1 MKNYLRTSVYF
12 FSIIAS
18 FLFAVSQ
25 NSFAQENDGLLKK
38 AQESLKKGIEYFHS
52 INIQGGYVYFYTTD
66 LKERWGEG
74 KTDDSTIEVQPPGTP
89 AVGFSFLNAYK
100 EMGDQ
105 SFLRY
110 AREAGSALM
119 RGQNEYG
126 GWDHKIYF
134 NRKIKN
140 TVVSLDDDQTQS
152 AIRFLMALDQEV
164 KNDTLHKS
172 VIKALDMMLAAQM
185 PQGGWP
191 HKYPKQGNYHDYATF
206 NDAGINKCIDVM
218 LDAYRYYK
226 DDRFYNSLVRVGN
239 YILISQLPPPQ
250 PGWAQ
255 QYNEFLQPA
264 WARPFEPP
272 SVCPAVTLNNI
283 NSLIDL
289 FNVTE
294 NDTLL
299 YPVSDAL
306 QWVKDV
312 RMPNGKWPRFAELYT
327 NKPLF
332 YDRGRIRRGSF
343 EELSPERN
351 TGYGYQRDLSE
362 LISTTETRYNY
373 MKTDRLGKFKK
384 APQENYS
391 REKLFLEKSDLE
403 KKVRKIIDSQ
413 DEMGRWVS
421 KNDKFKAEIPNKAW
435 NGQYIV
441 ADRLS
446 SEVFNRNVSTL
457 CNYIKIMNELKSEGK
472 SKN

>member
-1 MKNYLRTSVYF
+1 MKNYLRTSIYF
-12 FSIIAS
+12 FSIIAN
-18 FLFAVSQ
+18 FLCIVSQ

-38 AQESLKKGIEYFHS
+38 AEESLKKGIEFFHS

-74 KTDDSTIEVQPPGTP
+74 ETDDSTIEVQPPGTP
-89 AVGFSFLNAYK
+89 AVGLSFLNAYK
-100 EMGDQ
+100 VTGDQ

-140 TVVSLDDDQTQS
+140 AVVSLDDDQTQS

-283 NSLIDL
+283 NSLMDL
-289 FNVTE
+289 FQVTG

-299 YPVSDAL
+299 FPVTDAL

-312 RMPNGKWPRFAELYT
+312 KMPNGKWPRFAELYT

-351 TGYGYQRDLSE
+351 TGYGYQQDLSE
-362 LISTTETRYNY
+362 ALNRTETRFEQ
-373 MKTDRLGKFKK
+373 MKTGRLGKFKK
-384 APQENYS
+384 PPQEKYS
-391 REKLFLEKSDLE
+391 REKLLQQKSELE

-413 DEMGRWVS
+413 DEMGRWLS
-421 KNDKFKAEIPNKAW
+421 KNDKFKEEIPNKAW
-435 NGQYIV
+435 NGQYIIE
-441 ADRLS
+441 DRLS

-457 CNYIKIMNELKSEGK
+457 CNYIKIMNELNSEGK
-472 SKN
+472 SNH

>member
-1 MKNYLRTSVYF
+1 MKNYLRTSFYF
-12 FSIIAS
+12 FSIIVN
-18 FLFAVSQ
+18 FLFAVGQ
-25 NSFAQENDGLLKK
+25 NSFAQENDRLLKK
-38 AQESLKKGIEYFHS
+38 AEESLKKGIEYFHS

-66 LKERWGEG
+66 LKEKWGEG
-74 KTDDSTIEVQPPGTP
+74 STDDSTIEVQPPGTP
-89 AVGFSFLNAYK
+89 AVGLSFLKAYK
-100 EMGDQ
+100 VTGDK
-105 SFLRY
+105 SFLRF
-110 AREAGSALM
+110 AHEAGRALF

-134 NRKIKN
+134 DGKN
-140 TVVSLDDDQTQS
+140 KKPVVSLDDDQTQS
-152 AIRFLMALDQEV
+152 AIRFLMALDQEI
-164 KNDTLHKS
+164 KNDTLRNS
-172 VIKALDMMLAAQM
+172 VNKALNMMLAAQM

-206 NDAGINKCIDVM
+206 NDAGINRCIDVM
-218 LDAYRYYK
+218 LDAYRIYK
-226 DDRFYNSLVRVGN
+226 DDRFYNSLVKVGN

-255 QYNEFLQPA
+255 QYNEFLQPV

-272 SVCPAVTLNNI
+272 SVCPPVTLNNI
-283 NSLIDL
+283 NSLMDL
-289 FNVTE
+289 FIVTG

-299 YPVSDAL
+299 FPVTDAL

-312 RMPNGKWPRFAELYT
+312 KMPNGKWPRFAELNT

-332 YDRGRIRRGSF
+332 YDRGRIRRESF

-362 LISTTETRYNY
+362 LINTTEMRYEQ
-373 MKTDRLGKFKK
+373 MKTGRLGKFQKPSK
-384 APQENYS
+384 EEFS
-391 REKLFLEKSDLE
+391 IEKLLQKKLEIE
-403 KKVRKIIDSQ
+403 KKVKKIIQAQ

-441 ADRLS
+441 KDRIS
-446 SEVFNRNVSTL
+446 SEVFNNNVLVL
-457 CNYIKIMNELKSEGK
+457 CEYINIMNELKSERK